1 MIDFTNC
8 QIDKAAN
15 YGGSDQKR
23 GIIYN
28 GERYM
33 LKMSDRLNSDRRNG
47 LNSSYSNS
55 ALSEH
60 LCCTIV
66 KTFDFD
72 VQDTIYGYITTER
85 GDKKPVVACKNFVPN
100 GYQLVDF
107 KAIAGAVLDT
117 KPSKIPHIEDICSY
131 EQNRHCHNKDYLGL
145 E

>member
-55 ALSEH
+55 TLSEH